1 MSEDKYRAALDA
13 AAKQL
18 SCRALSAKML
28 RDKLIAKGHDE
39 EAADYALAWLA
50 GRSLLSDAQ
59 FAESVVRSYT
69 RRGYGAARIRQELQ
83 RRGISREDADAAMD
97 SFSPALPQML
107 SVLEKRLHG
116 DLSDRKEVDKAVAA
130 LQRRG
135 FSWGDIKN
143 ALPFACALEMIHT
156 YSLIHDDLP
165 CMDNDDLRRGRP
177 TCHKAF
183 DEATAVL
190 AGDGLLTAAF
200 ETASQADVPAETALR
215 CIRILSENAGM
226 NGMIGGQVLDML
238 AEHRRISET
247 ELRLLQKLKTGCLLR
262 AACELGCAAAGKTDT
277 ESIEAARAYGDK
289 LGLAFQIEDDILDI
303 EGDEKTLGKSIGKDA
318 ASEKSTFPSLLG
330 LDACRKL
337 AGELTEQAVAAL
349 TPYEGRAFLET
360 LARSLTGR
368 KS

>member
-1 MSEDKYRAALDA
+1 MTFSEQLKADIALIEPALEKYLSRETGEGYDRIFE
-13 AAKQL
+13 AAKY
-18 SCRALSAKML
+18 SAMAGGKRL
-28 RDKLIAKGHDE
+28 RPVI
-39 EAADYALAWLA
+39 
-50 GRSLLSDAQ
+50 
-59 FAESVVRSYT
+59 
-69 RRGYGAARIRQELQ
+69 
-83 RRGISREDADAAMD
+83 
-97 SFSPALPQML
+97 
-107 SVLEKRLHG
+107 VLEFCRLCG
-116 DLSDRKEVDKAVAA
+116 
-130 LQRRG
+130 
-135 FSWGDIKN
+135 GDIEK

-200 ETASQADVPAETALR
+200 ETASAAKDVPAETIVR
-215 CIRILSENAGM
+215 CIRILGENAGM

-262 AACELGCAAAGKTDT
+262 AACELGCAAAGATDENT
-277 ESIEAARAYGDK
+277 LARARAYGEK

-303 EGDEKTLGKSIGKDA
+303 EGDAATLGKSIGKDA

-330 LDACRKL
+330 LEECREL
-337 AGELTEQAVAAL
+337 AAKLTEEAVDAVKPL
-349 TPYEGRAFLET
+349 DGHAFLVE

-368 KS
+368 TR

>member
-1 MSEDKYRAALDA
+1 MTFSE
-13 AAKQL
+13 QL
-18 SCRALSAKML
+18 SADIAL
-28 RDKLIAKGHDE
+28 IE
-39 EAADYALAWLA
+39 PAL
-50 GRSLLSDAQ
+50 
-59 FAESVVRSYT
+59 E
-69 RRGYGAARIRQELQ
+69 GYL
-83 RRGISREDADAAMD
+83 SRETHEGYDRIFEVAKYSAMAGGKRLR
-97 SFSPALPQML
+97 PVI
-107 SVLEKRLHG
+107 VLEFCRLHG
-116 DLSDRKEVDKAVAA
+116 
-130 LQRRG
+130 
-135 FSWGDIKN
+135 GDIKN

-289 LGLAFQIEDDILDI
+289 LGLAFQIRDDMLDVI
-303 EGDEKTLGKSIGKDA
+303 GDEATFGKPIGSDKAEKKT
-318 ASEKSTFPSLLG
+318 TFVDLLG
-330 LDACRKL
+330 LAACEREVVRL
-337 AGELTEQAVAAL
+337 TDEAISALGLFGGEADFLAAL
-349 TPYEGRAFLET
+349 SHSMET
-360 LARSLTGR
+360 RN
-368 KS
+368 K

>member
-1 MSEDKYRAALDA
+1 MTFSEQLSADIALIEPALEGYLSRETHEGYDRIFE
-13 AAKQL
+13 AAKYSAMAGGKRL
-18 SCRALSAKML
+18 RPVIAL
-28 RDKLIAKGHDE
+28 E
-39 EAADYALAWLA
+39 
-50 GRSLLSDAQ
+50 
-59 FAESVVRSYT
+59 FC
-69 RRGYGAARIRQELQ
+69 
-83 RRGISREDADAAMD
+83 
-97 SFSPALPQML
+97 
-107 SVLEKRLHG
+107 RLHG
-116 DLSDRKEVDKAVAA
+116 
-130 LQRRG
+130 
-135 FSWGDIKN
+135 GDIKN

-289 LGLAFQIEDDILDI
+289 LGLAFQIRDDMLDVI
-303 EGDEKTLGKSIGKDA
+303 GDEATFGKPIGSDKAEKKT
-318 ASEKSTFPSLLG
+318 TFVDLLG
-330 LDACRKL
+330 LAACEREVVRL
-337 AGELTEQAVAAL
+337 TDEAISALGLFGGEADFLAAL
-349 TPYEGRAFLET
+349 SHSMET
-360 LARSLTGR
+360 RN
-368 KS
+368 K

>member
-1 MSEDKYRAALDA
+1 MTFSEQLSADIALIEPALEGYLSRETHEGYDRIFE
-13 AAKQL
+13 AAKY
-18 SCRALSAKML
+18 SAMAGGKRL
-28 RDKLIAKGHDE
+28 RPVI
-39 EAADYALAWLA
+39 
-50 GRSLLSDAQ
+50 
-59 FAESVVRSYT
+59 
-69 RRGYGAARIRQELQ
+69 
-83 RRGISREDADAAMD
+83 
-97 SFSPALPQML
+97 
-107 SVLEKRLHG
+107 VLEFCRLHG
-116 DLSDRKEVDKAVAA
+116 
-130 LQRRG
+130 
-135 FSWGDIKN
+135 GDIKN

-277 ESIEAARAYGDK
+277 ESIAAARAYGDK
-289 LGLAFQIEDDILDI
+289 LRPCLPDRGRYPRHRGRRENARQVHRQ
-303 EGDEKTLGKSIGKDA
+303 GRGK
-318 ASEKSTFPSLLG
+318 
-330 LDACRKL
+330 RKIDL
-337 AGELTEQAVAAL
+337 PVPAWSGCVPKAR
-349 TPYEGRAFLET
+349 GRAD
-360 LARSLTGR
+360 RTGR
-368 KS
+368 CGAHAL